1 MKGFVLAFTGVVLL
15 IGNALAAEPQC
26 DVPDHLLAGD
36 SELNRVAAAAAK
48 QHVLSIVVLGTGS
61 SLLSGPAGADM
72 AYPARLAVLL
82 KEVLPKVEIK
92 VVSHARSRQTA
103 ADMFKELEGI
113 VAQDKPDLVIWQT
126 GTFDAIRGVEPEEFR
141 SVLDEGVETLQ
152 NAGADVILMNM
163 QYSPRTESVIALDP
177 YNDNMHL
184 VARERG
190 VPLFDR
196 LAIMKYWS
204 DAGVFDLHAAT
215 KGQGMAQ
222 RVHDCIGHALASVVV
237 EAAHLKPPK
246 PQEEKAPH

>member
-1 MKGFVLAFTGVVLL
+1 MKRLVGAFTGLVLL
-15 IGNALAAEPQC
+15 TGHAFAAEPEC
-26 DVPDHLLAGD
+26 DVPDYLLAGD
-36 SELNRVAAAAAK
+36 SELNHVAAAAGK

-61 SLLSGPAGADM
+61 SFLSGPAGADA
-72 AYPARLAVLL
+72 AYPARLGMLL
-82 KEVLPKVEIK
+82 KAVLPKVEIK
-92 VVSHARSRQTA
+92 VVTHAKSRQTA

-113 VAQDKPDLVIWQT
+113 IAQDKPDLVIWQT

-141 SVLDEGVETLQ
+141 AVLDEGVETLQ

-163 QYSPRTESVIALDP
+163 QYSPRTESVMALDV
-177 YNDNMHL
+177 YNEHMHL
-184 VARERG
+184 VARERA

-204 DAGVFDLHAAT
+204 DGGVFDLHAAT
-215 KGQGMAQ
+215 KGQAMAQ
-222 RVHDCIGHALASVVV
+222 RVHDCIGHALTSLVV